1 MKFLHFGLGIAAYSA
16 TLLFATAALLDDSL
30 AFAACSLL
38 SLVLG
43 EICHRRMLA
52 HD

>member
-1 MKFLHFGLGIAAYSA
+1 MKFLHFGLGITAYMAA
-16 TLLFATAALLDDSL
+16 LLFATAALLDDSL
-30 AFAACSLL
+30 AFVVCALL